1 MNDVKIGGV
10 GIWLDEIVPCLKDT
24 ETGEIK
30 ETVVFKIESRSFLKK
45 FNEKNGWGINWIDI
59 PNNVEVFALA
69 LKENNEIQGLVE
81 VKNDKNSIA
90 AYIHWACTAPHNNKL
105 LNGSQK
111 YTGVGGHLF
120 AIAADKSIQWG
131 YEGAIHGF
139 ALNKKLL
146 KHYIEVLGAIFLGA
160 LHAVPKTCSRTRKAC
175 RSCANSAATWHGSS
189 RASRQSKRRASRNL
203 SSKRRCYELYPL
215 KSVFSV
221 TAFCKMRRAYCSLSH
236 FYLF

>member
-1 MNDVKIGGV
+1 MNDVKNGGV

-69 LKENNEIQGLVE
+69 LKENNEIQGLVG

-105 LNGSQK
+105 LNRTQK

-160 LHAVPKTCSRTRKAC
+160 LHEYQFFVNEKA
-175 RSCANSAATWHGSS
+175 AKQLLETYT
-189 RASRQSKRRASRNL
+189 
-203 SSKRRCYELYPL
+203 YEWN
-215 KSVFSV
+215 
-221 TAFCKMRRAYCSLSH
+221 
-236 FYLF
+236 

>member
-69 LKENNEIQGLVE
+69 LKENNEIQGLVG

-120 AIAADKSIQWG
+120 AIAADNSIQWG

-146 KHYIEVLGAIFLGA
+146 KHYIEVLGAIFRGRQKGGHSA
-160 LHAVPKTCSRTRKAC
+160 AC
-175 RSCANSAATWHGSS
+175 RRKEGV
-189 RASRQSKRRASRNL
+189 
-203 SSKRRCYELYPL
+203 YELYPL